1 MAGGFDLLVIR
12 IDAIEYALLGLKVT
26 WENLDR
32 DGVRLVRIA
41 QRGQIVVVGEL
52 RRLGIAHHE
61 RTQVLGVH
69 VEMDGTS
76 KGARIHAHGARQ
88 VGKTRRHL
96 RSHLSHEPRR
106 ACFKLGRY
114 SCRNLVA
121 DCLGYLAHCLLQIRS
136 QLLLHI
142 VGHRL
147 LETLCQGIAAERLQL
162 SQALLRRG
170 IMLKIRRECG
180 SEL

>member
-1 MAGGFDLLVIR
+1 MASGFDLLVVR
-12 IDAIEYALLGLKVT
+12 IDVIEYALLGLKVAR
-26 WENLDR
+26 ENLNR
-32 DGVRLVRIA
+32 DGVCLIRIA

-52 RRLGIAHHE
+52 RSLGIAHHE
-61 RTQVLGVH
+61 RTQVLGV
-69 VEMDGTS
+69 TN
-76 KGARIHAHGARQ
+76 KGARIHVHGARQ

-96 RSHLSHEPRR
+96 RRHLVHKPRCAR
-106 ACFKLGRY
+106 LELGRY
-114 SCRNLVA
+114 RRRYLLA
-121 DCLGYLAHCLLQIRS
+121 DCLHHLIHSLLQIRS

-147 LETLCQGIAAERLQL
+147 LQALGQGIAAERLQL
-162 SQALLRRG
+162 SQALLGCG